1 MNGISARF
9 YEKLAFSLKG
19 VDEAIPSANPF

>member
-9 YEKLAFSLKG
+9 YEKLVFSLKG